1 MKITDD
7 MLHRAQG
14 IDLVDYLTS
23 QGYSLFHAGSS
34 FKIKVDQK
42 HPGDLSSLSVFSD
55 RRGWKRWSDGS
66 TGHDTISFLQKVCG
80 KSFQEAVCE
89 LCGEIPHTEHV
100 AADPEYQ
107 TAAGKALT
115 LPKPVEGK
123 YNRAYAY
130 LTNTRCI
137 EPAIVTA
144 MMKAKKIY
152 QDERGNVVFVGM
164 DQNGAPRYGAFRG
177 TITGKQYRGE
187 CTGSDKRYSFCMEG
201 TNPEKLIVF
210 ESPIDAMSHATLV
223 NAITGK
229 LDAWKVHT
237 RLSLGGTAD
246 TALLHYLSEHPKCRD
261 ITLCLDNDEAG
272 LSAAKLIAQKLT
284 GQGYAVKIL
293 PSKCKDFNEQL
304 CALHDLSK
312 RDVQETAKRGRG

>member
-7 MLHRAQG
+7 MLRRAQG
-14 IDLVDYLTS
+14 VDMVDYLTS
-23 QGYSLFHAGSS
+23 KGYSLIHAGGSY
-34 FKIKVDQK
+34 KIKVAQK
-42 HPGDLSSLSVFSD
+42 HAGDLSSLSVFSD
-55 RRGWKRWSDGS
+55 RKGWKRWSDGS
-66 TGHDTISFLQKVCG
+66 TGHDTISFIQNVYG

-89 LCGEIPHTEHV
+89 LCGEIPHTDQI
-100 AADPEYQ
+100 AADTEFR
-107 TAAGKALT
+107 ANDNKAVA
-115 LPKPVEGK
+115 LPPPVSGK

-137 EPAIVTA
+137 APAIVTA
-144 MMKAKKIY
+144 MMKEKKIY

-164 DQNGAPRYGAFRG
+164 DKAGTPKYGAMRG

-187 CTGSDKRYSFCMEG
+187 CSGSDKRFSFCMEG

-223 NAITGK
+223 NEITGK
-229 LDAWKVHT
+229 PDAWKVHT

-246 TALLHYLSEHPKCRD
+246 AALMHYLSEHPKCKD

-272 LSAAKLIAQKLT
+272 LAAAKLIAQKLSAK
-284 GQGYAVKIL
+284 GYTVRIL

-304 CALHDLSK
+304 CSSREA
-312 RDVQETAKRGRG
+312 AKRSSRSN